1 MVEATSAKRW
11 ILAAVAV
18 ALCVIA
24 AMFATPLLIGPD
36 SLVLSV
42 MSAGNAL
49 DDPVLKR
56 AAENDDHAAQFKLGE
71 ALFQD
76 PARTGKTAIQAMYWL
91 EAAAKGGNVEAMV
104 YLGRVLR
111 SGVGVL
117 QNFTRSS
124 FWIDAAARQ
133 GSADG
138 MLEMGRLYRDG
149 LGVERD
155 LIKAYIWFNH
165 AAAAHNLEAAS
176 EREAI
181 MHILTPG
188 ELNEAQ
194 QQSRL
199 PTYEG
204 EENRS
209 ARKTARK

>member
-1 MVEATSAKRW
+1 VV
-11 ILAAVAV
+11 IVV
-18 ALCVIA
+18 ALCVII

-42 MSAGNAL
+42 VPTGNVL
-49 DDPVLKR
+49 DDPDIKR
-56 AAENDDHAAQFKLGE
+56 AAENDDRVAQFKLGE

-76 PARTGKTAIQAMYWL
+76 PARTSKTAAQAMYWL
-91 EAAAKGGNVEAMV
+91 EAAAKGGNIDAMV

-117 QNFTRSS
+117 QNFAKAS
-124 FWIDAAARQ
+124 FWIHSAARQ
-133 GSADG
+133 GSPDG

-165 AAAAHNLEAAS
+165 AAAARNLEAAS

-181 MHILTPG
+181 MHILTLS
-188 ELNEAQ
+188 ELKEAQ
-194 QQSRL
+194 RQSLL
-199 PTYEG
+199 PNHEN
-204 EENRS
+204 EENRTQTR
-209 ARKTARK
+209 AQVNG